1 MRLISDGHKVILKGN
16 LPNCDK
22 DLLQYAIS
30 SYSFVNGIK
39 YNVSMAE
46 WADNI
51 KKTYGS
57 NNPRNKAVLDLLYS
71 L

>member
-16 LPNCDK
+16 LPDCDK

-30 SYSFVNGIK
+30 SYSFVNGIRFD
-39 YNVSMAE
+39 VSMDE

-51 KKTYGS
+51 KKTYN
-57 NNPRNKAVLDLLYS
+57 NNPRNRAVLYLIYS